1 MTVDKNQAVIN
12 FLIQC
17 PQIRDNPLFFNF
29 AEAKNDNKQI
39 VTMANDKSINKGFVD
54 GSVSKRFT
62 FTLIDYRS
70 INYQALVK
78 LPNYQNEN
86 VSEFLDIQ
94 SIMDWVNEQNEL
106 RNFPD
111 FGNDCAIE
119 NMRTATD
126 EPNLNGVDTS
136 VSPSLAKYSMSII
149 IEYLDNSKKIWN

>member
-111 FGNDCAIE
+111 FGNDCVIE